1 MTESTKALRGVLL
14 AIALLAAC
22 QRHFS
27 NDGKAL
33 RIAFEAMPTRLDPRF
48 AMDAYS
54 SRVGSLV
61 FASLVMPG
69 RNGDYAPYLAR
80 AWDAPDPKTWRFR
93 LRDGF
98 LFHDGSP
105 VRAEDVVA
113 TYDAL
118 MDSALASPKRSM
130 LARVASIEAPAP
142 DEIVFHLREPDAAFL
157 EAATVAVLPAR
168 LAHAAP
174 LAPSDLVG
182 AGPYRMTEYA
192 ENRMIRLEGFQRF
205 ALGAP
210 SLAAVEFR
218 IVPDSLM
225 RALELRHGTV
235 DFVQNALDPDT
246 VEWIATHADDL
257 RVERGA
263 SNSFQYL
270 GMNLEHPPLTDVR
283 VRRAI
288 AYAIDR
294 ESIVRHLLK
303 GQAEVA
309 DGLLPPHHWAH
320 TSRVRS
326 YGFDPERA
334 RRLLDRAG
342 LADPDGPGPQPRLT
356 LSYKTT
362 TDELAR
368 RSAEAIAEQL
378 AAVGIHL
385 DILTYEWGT
394 FFADVQRGSFHLYSL
409 KWIGISDPD
418 IYRQILHSR
427 MIPPEGNNRGRY
439 RSRRMDRLMERG
451 VSVIDRSERRRV
463 YARVQRVSAR
473 ALPFIPLWWP
483 QTVVVSTRRLEGFT
497 PHPAGDLFELSRA
510 HLAP

>member
-1 MTESTKALRGVLL
+1 
-14 AIALLAAC
+14 
-22 QRHFS
+22 
-27 NDGKAL
+27 
-33 RIAFEAMPTRLDPRF
+33 
-48 AMDAYS
+48 
-54 SRVGSLV
+54 
-61 FASLVMPG
+61 
-69 RNGDYAPYLAR
+69 
-80 AWDAPDPKTWRFR
+80 
-93 LRDGF
+93 
-98 LFHDGSP
+98 
-105 VRAEDVVA
+105 
-113 TYDAL
+113 
-118 MDSALASPKRSM
+118 
-130 LARVASIEAPAP
+130 
-142 DEIVFHLREPDAAFL
+142 
-157 EAATVAVLPAR
+157 
-168 LAHAAP
+168 
-174 LAPSDLVG
+174 
-182 AGPYRMTEYA
+182 
-192 ENRMIRLEGFQRF
+192 
-205 ALGAP
+205 
-210 SLAAVEFR
+210 
-218 IVPDSLM
+218 
-225 RALELRHGTV
+225 
-235 DFVQNALDPDT
+235 
-246 VEWIATHADDL
+246 
-257 RVERGA
+257 
-263 SNSFQYL
+263 
-270 GMNLEHPPLTDVR
+270 MNLEHPPISDVR

-342 LADPDGPGPQPRLT
+342 LADPDGPGPQPRVT

-439 RSRRMDRLMERG
+439 RSRRMDRLTERG